1 LATAQ
6 ACKKIEADL
15 DVARGRRDAE
25 VILTRARKDA
35 NKKVDAL
42 EKKLKACKKTNSQRA
57 GIIYAKGLA
66 RAAADAR
73 VKFALKPGF
82 EKKAGAFKTDDVVRA
97 ALKVKKDTD
106 TVAAGKKFAKQHD
119 LDEAAQ
125 AAGIVETL
133 NASMKG
139 AQAGF
144 ITAQIAATIVDIVG
158 LFVSLGAYAAAAPA
172 VHGAIAAGQKIT
184 IEMIKKDI
192 ATAEEKYQRAVKKR
206 RAKAD
211 LKAAE
216 KQLKDQEAAAAALE
230 QESKARIDAAKSSE
244 EPPWHTRKEVIA
256 AGVLL
261 TAATLGFAWSRRS

>member
-1 LATAQ
+1 MATAQ

-25 VILTRARKDA
+25 VILTRARRQQD
-35 NKKVDAL
+35 KKVDAL
-42 EKKLKACKKTNSQRA
+42 EKKLRACKKANSQRA
-57 GIIYAKGLA
+57 GIIFAKGLA

-82 EKKAGAFKTDDVVRA
+82 EKKAGAFKTDDVVRK

-106 TVAAGKKFAKQHD
+106 TVAAGKKFAKTHD
-119 LDEAAQ
+119 LEEAAQ

-133 NASMKG
+133 NAALKG
-139 AQAGF
+139 ATAGF
-144 ITAQIAATIVDIVG
+144 VAAQIAATIVDIVG
-158 LFVSLGAYAAAAPA
+158 AFVSLGAYAAAAPA
-172 VHGAIAAGQKIT
+172 VHGAIAGGQKVT
-184 IEMIKKDI
+184 TAMIKKDI
-192 ATAEEKYQRAVKKR
+192 ATAEEKYQGALKKR
-206 RAKAD
+206 KGRAD

-216 KQLKDQEAAAAALE
+216 KQLKEQEAAAAELE
-230 QESKARIDAAKSSE
+230 QGAKARVSAATSAE

-261 TAATLGFAWSRRS
+261 TAATLGYAISRRK